1 MLSCFHLIPECYG
14 QTDGRTDRQI
24 CHINIARQSRVS
36 MLTRD
41 KNPLKIDK
49 VIAMS
54 WVYYF
59 FGTQCTL
66 YFVLYAVT
74 YWNRKQRWLFHKRLN
89 GRPVNSVTRQPHG
102 ALRRQNDILDC
113 DVLCVSAY
121 IVMLATQKQSLK
133 QLHVCR
139 PTSFLSIRS
148 LRTYIISLSSVTGP
162 AALIPNSPSV

>member
-1 MLSCFHLIPECYG
+1 
-14 QTDGRTDRQI
+14 
-24 CHINIARQSRVS
+24 

-74 YWNRKQRWLFHKRLN
+74 Y
-89 GRPVNSVTRQPHG
+89 
-102 ALRRQNDILDC
+102 
-113 DVLCVSAY
+113 
-121 IVMLATQKQSLK
+121 
-133 QLHVCR
+133 
-139 PTSFLSIRS
+139 
-148 LRTYIISLSSVTGP
+148 
-162 AALIPNSPSV
+162 